1 MSQAAVVTAG
11 RAGGAKAKAVDARKL
26 PKEAADTLAK
36 VGMGLAVVGV
46 LGAGAGYVMD
56 AKRFAFSYLVGFLW
70 VATIALGGLFFVLVQ
85 HLARASWSVVARR
98 QMEWLTGLLPAVAV
112 LAIPIFVF
120 SHDLYHHWMGP
131 QAATDELLQ
140 KKAKWLNPE
149 FFYGRSV
156 LYLVVW
162 VGLSL
167 YFTRTSRAQDES
179 GDIKLTDKMQAAAP
193 PAMILFALTVTFA
206 AFDWVMSLD
215 PHWYS
220 TIFGV
225 YVFAGCATSSLS
237 VLALMTVQLQEKGY
251 FRKYSTVEH
260 RHDIGKLLFGF
271 IVFFAYIGF
280 SQFLL
285 IWYADLPEETTFYHH
300 RWDDSGWAKV
310 SLSILFG
317 HFVIPFILLLSRHV
331 KRHALG
337 LSVGAVIMLV
347 MHYVDLYWLV
357 MPTVDHHFHF
367 SVVDLCG
374 LVGPLGIAAF
384 LVARQAA
391 KGPLY
396 PLRDP
401 RLAETV
407 KVDNP

>member
-1 MSQAAVVTAG
+1 MSQAAAMTAG
-11 RAGGAKAKAVDARKL
+11 RATGGKAKAEDARKL
-26 PKEAADTLAK
+26 PKDVGDTLTKA
-36 VGMGLAVVGV
+36 GMGLAVVGV
-46 LGAGAGYVMD
+46 LAAGAGYAMD
-56 AKRFAFSYLVGFLW
+56 AKRFAASYLIGFLF

-85 HLARASWSVVARR
+85 HLARAGWSVAARR
-98 QMEWLTGLLPAVAV
+98 QMEWLASLLPAVAV
-112 LAIPIFVF
+112 LSIPIFVWA
-120 SHDLYHHWMGP
+120 HDLYHHWMGP
-131 QAATDELLQ
+131 QAATDPLLQ
-140 KKAKWLNPE
+140 KKAGYLNPS
-149 FFYGRSV
+149 FFYGRSAFYV
-156 LYLVVW
+156 IVW
-162 VGLSL
+162 VALGL
-167 YFTRTSRAQDES
+167 YFTRKSSAQDES
-179 GDIKLTDKMQAAAP
+179 GDAKLTEKMQAASA
-193 PAMILFALTVTFA
+193 PAMILFALTTTFA

-237 VLALMTVQLQEKGY
+237 VLALITVQLQQRGY
-251 FRKYSTVEH
+251 FKKVSTIEH

-285 IWYADLPEETTFYHH
+285 IWYADIPEETVWYHH
-300 RWDDSGWAKV
+300 RWDDAGWAKV
-310 SLSILFG
+310 SLAIFFG
-317 HFVIPFILLLSRHV
+317 HFLIPFLLLLSRHA
-331 KRHALG
+331 KRNALG

-357 MPTVDHHFHF
+357 MPTFDHHFHF
-367 SVVDLCG
+367 SVVDICG
-374 LVGPLGIAAF
+374 LLGPLGIAAF
-384 LVARQAA
+384 LVARKAA
-391 KGPLY
+391 QGPLY

>member
-1 MSQAAVVTAG
+1 MSQAAAMTAG
-11 RAGGAKAKAVDARKL
+11 RATGEKSKADDARKL
-26 PKEAADTLAK
+26 PKDVGDTLTKA
-36 VGMGLAVVGV
+36 GMGLAVVGV
-46 LGAGAGYVMD
+46 VAAGAGYAMD
-56 AKRFAFSYLVGFLW
+56 AKRFAFSYLIGFLF

-85 HLARASWSVVARR
+85 HLARAGWSVAARR
-98 QMEWLTGLLPAVAV
+98 QMEWLASLLPAVAV
-112 LAIPIFVF
+112 LSIPIFLWA
-120 SHDLYHHWMGP
+120 HDLYHHWMGP
-131 QAATDELLQ
+131 QAATDPILQ
-140 KKAKWLNPE
+140 KKAGYLNPN
-149 FFYGRSV
+149 FFYGRSAFYV
-156 LYLVVW
+156 LVW
-162 VGLSL
+162 VALGL

-179 GDIKLTDKMQAAAP
+179 GDAKLTEKMQAASA
-193 PAMILFALTVTFA
+193 PAMILFALTTTFA

-237 VLALMTVQLQEKGY
+237 VLALITVQLQQRGY
-251 FRKYSTVEH
+251 FRKISTVEH

-285 IWYADLPEETTFYHH
+285 IWYADIPEETIWYHH
-300 RWDDSGWAKV
+300 RWDDAGWAKV
-310 SLSILFG
+310 SLAIFFG
-317 HFVIPFILLLSRHV
+317 HFVIPFLLLLSRHA
-331 KRHALG
+331 KRHAVG

-357 MPTVDHHFHF
+357 MPTFDHHFHF
-367 SVVDLCG
+367 SVVDICG
-374 LVGPLGIAAF
+374 LLGPLGIAAF

-391 KGPLY
+391 QGPLY